1 MELRKK
7 VYRSLSLEDQ
17 AVRPSKI
24 ASILWLRKFQKNG
37 DGHHEIS
44 ILVDNMQYHGIQ
56 VFSLADKGYFFSHLE
71 ADHVLNKR
79 KGINIEI
86 FGLLA
91 LPVAEVLNQT
101 SSYGEVQRSNH
112 YKKKQKFATLE
123 DISKRVHKS
132 VRQPN
137 ASIFRTEDR
146 IWQDAVQLITK
157 KTHVVVIDLSSLTE
171 NISWEIRQAVE
182 QKGLGR
188 VVFVVDEA
196 TYFNRDHLAAIESIL
211 APIVDGR
218 EVYLFEYSKIGYAT
232 ITAKGQSGQ
241 LARFILDVLD
251 KTASPTNVPSV
262 ANLRQEPTDP
272 RSDLAQRSSRRR
284 RR

>member
-1 MELRKK
+1 M
-7 VYRSLSLEDQ
+7 
-17 AVRPSKI
+17 
-24 ASILWLRKFQKNG
+24 
-37 DGHHEIS
+37 
-44 ILVDNMQYHGIQ
+44 
-56 VFSLADKGYFFSHLE
+56 
-71 ADHVLNKR
+71 LNKR

-146 IWQDAVQLITK
+146 IWQDAVQLIAK

-251 KTASPTNVPSV
+251 KTASPTNVTSV